1 MMNSEY
7 YNQHYNQYHNQYQAQ
22 YDSNSPEMFYSGQPP
37 YDRDRTTG
45 STSSAAKQIS
55 NLFLD
60 ANHILSP
67 EPFTRDHLLA
77 AAEKIHAERFTT
89 RPKQPKIVQKIQ
101 LENRKKENEKRFSPK
116 QRAGNRLPDLG
127 GETLI
132 FGTAIRTKPI
142 LPSIRK

>member
-1 MMNSEY
+1 MNSQY
-7 YNQHYNQYHNQYQAQ
+7 YNQYHNQYQAQ
-22 YDSNSPEMFYSGQPP
+22 YDSNSPELLYSAQPP

-45 STSSAAKQIS
+45 KSSAVKQIS
-55 NLFLD
+55 NLFSD

-101 LENRKKENEKRFSPK
+101 LENRKKENEKRFAQK

>member
-1 MMNSEY
+1 M
-7 YNQHYNQYHNQYQAQ
+7 
-22 YDSNSPEMFYSGQPP
+22 
-37 YDRDRTTG
+37 
-45 STSSAAKQIS
+45 
-55 NLFLD
+55 
-60 ANHILSP
+60 
-67 EPFTRDHLLA
+67 A
-77 AAEKIHAERFTT
+77 AADKIHAERFTT

-101 LENRKKENEKRFSPK
+101 LENRKKENEKRFAQTK

>member
-1 MMNSEY
+1 MMNSQY
-7 YNQHYNQYHNQYQAQ
+7 YNQYHNQYHAQ
-22 YDSNSPEMFYSGQPP
+22 YDSNSPEMFYSAQPP

-45 STSSAAKQIS
+45 KLKCQKADLK
-55 NLFLD
+55 LFLD

-101 LENRKKENEKRFSPK
+101 LENRKKETEKRFAQK